1 MKRAERPFSQL
12 PRPLLLVVFALLLAQ
27 GMLYQI
33 TNYPLTNYQ
42 NTHSKNE
49 IAYKPLSAPF
59 AASTYRSLAMGSDRL
74 LSYLLAIRLQLQDNQ
89 SGKHVRYDHMD
100 YRLLAIWLN
109 QINQLNPRSQYP
121 IMLASRVYS
130 QTSDKLRLRV
140 MVDYIRN
147 VFVQNP
153 KLHWRRLTEATILA
167 RHQLGDLELALSMA
181 QQLSKQPASIVM
193 PHWARDMQFLLLGE
207 LNEFEAG
214 IEIIAALL
222 KDNSI
227 IDPDERRFLN
237 AKLMGFRQKLLES
250 KR

>member
-27 GMLYQI
+27 GMVYQI

-181 QQLSKQPASIVM
+181 QQLSKQPGSIVM

-227 IDPDERRFLN
+227 TDPDERRFLN